1 MKGSRRLVR
10 GRGKSAVWELR
21 VYAGKSPITGKPKY
35 VSRHFHGSAKLA
47 DDALSEL
54 VIEVGTVDHTGPP
67 ESFGTYLDRWLPKAT
82 ILKELSPT
90 TVREHKRT
98 VEKIIKPALGE
109 VELRRLDA
117 GMLNDMYVS
126 LRTRERPLSASS
138 VRRVHAV
145 ISAALAQAVKEDKLA
160 SSPADKATPPSVR
173 QAPKVAPSPE
183 DVQAMIATADKA
195 DPDMAT
201 FIALAAVTGAR
212 RGELCG
218 LRWGDVDF
226 DRATLTIERSVAV
239 VSGLWVTKGTKT
251 HAGRVLAL
259 DPFGEEVLRRQR
271 ARHED
276 RAADLGVE
284 LTDDTPVLSY
294 NLERPISPDTVSH
307 YVRRIASKAGVD
319 THLHGLRHFA
329 ATQMI
334 GGGHDVRTVAGR
346 LGHRDAST
354 TLKVYSH
361 FLPERDRDAADF
373 LGKALTADE

>member
-1 MKGSRRLVR
+1 MKGSRRLLR

-21 VYAGKSPITGKPKY
+21 VHAGRSPVTGKPRY
-35 VSRHFHGSAKLA
+35 ISRTYPGTATEA
-47 DDALSEL
+47 DDEL
-54 VIEVGTVDHTGPP
+54 ARLVEEVAVVDHAGPG
-67 ESFGTYLDRWLPKAT
+67 ETFGVYLERWLPKAAV
-82 ILKELSPT
+82 LKDLSPT
-90 TVREHKRT
+90 TMREHKRT
-98 VEKIIKPALGE
+98 IEKIIKPALGE
-109 VELRRLDA
+109 VDLRKLDA
-117 GMLNDMYVS
+117 GMLNDLYVS
-126 LRTRERPLSASS
+126 LRTRERPLSAAS
-138 VRRVHAV
+138 VRRVHSV
-145 ISAALAQAVKEDKLA
+145 VSAALAHAVKEGRISKN
-160 SSPADKATPPSVR
+160 PAERATPPTVR
-173 QAPKVAPSPE
+173 QLSKAAPSPE
-183 DVQAMIATADKA
+183 DVQAMIATADKD

-239 VSGLWVTKGTKT
+239 VDGVWITKGTKS
-251 HAGRVLAL
+251 HAGRILAL
-259 DPFGEEVLRRQR
+259 DSFGEEVLRRQR
-271 ARHED
+271 ARHENW
-276 RAADLGVE
+276 ATELGIE
-284 LTDDTPVLSY
+284 LTDETPILTY
-294 NLERPISPDTVSH
+294 NLDRPISPDTVSH
-307 YVRRIASKAGVD
+307 YVRKIATKAGVD

-373 LGKALTADE
+373 LGKALTRGG